1 MVRLSYLGLAVLG
14 LLFSARAGAAS
25 FVVNSANDVD
35 DGACTTVHCSLR
47 EALRAA
53 NSNPGAD
60 NLSFNIS
67 PGGAQTIV
75 PLSALPTITD
85 SLNIDASTQPGY
97 LGNPIISL
105 RGAMAGA
112 GVNGLVINA
121 QLVSVKHL
129 AIFEFGGDAIT
140 IVGPGNDT
148 VTENYLG
155 VTPSGAGVGNGLN
168 GVRIS
173 DSPFNHLEANVICGN
188 DQQGVLLT
196 GAVAHNNVIVGN
208 KIGIGPGGNP
218 EGNTMNGVLVQGGAS
233 SNLIGDVPVNDG
245 NTIAYNGLAGVAVTS
260 GTRSSI
266 RHDSIYSNAAL
277 GIDLGATGVTANDL
291 NDPDSGANNLQNF
304 PLVRNPRPNGGGST
318 LVDWRLQ
325 STPFTTF
332 TIELFS
338 SPTCDPS
345 GYGEGQRY
353 LGSATGTTDVTGY
366 TPVITST
373 VLLVTPGHFVTGTA
387 TDPNGNTSEFSQ
399 CVQSK

>member
-1 MVRLSYLGLAVLG
+1 MVRLSYLVVLG
-14 LLFSARAGAAS
+14 LLLAARAGAAT

-35 DGACTTVHCSLR
+35 DGACNTVHCSLR
-47 EALRAA
+47 EAIRAA
-53 NSNPGAD
+53 NTNPGTD
-60 NLSFNIS
+60 DLLFNIS

-75 PLSALPTITD
+75 PLSALPTITESANLD
-85 SLNIDASTQPGY
+85 GSTQPGY
-97 LGNPIISL
+97 AGTPIISL
-105 RGAMAGA
+105 RGDMAGA
-112 GVNGLVINA
+112 GVHGLVLNA

-129 AIFEFGGDAIT
+129 AIFGFGGDAIL
-140 IVGPGNDT
+140 IVGPGSDT
-148 VTENYLG
+148 VTANYLG
-155 VTPSGAGVGNGLN
+155 VTPTGAGVGNALN
-168 GVRIS
+168 GVRVS

-196 GAVAHNNVIVGN
+196 GAVSHHNAVVGN

-233 SNLIGDVPVNDG
+233 ANAIGGVAAGDD

-260 GTRSSI
+260 GNKDSI
-266 RHDSIYSNAAL
+266 RHDSIYSNGAL

-291 NDPDSGANNLQNF
+291 NDPDSGANDLQNF
-304 PLVRNPRPNGGGST
+304 PLVRNPRPNGAGST

-325 STPFTTF
+325 STPFTSF
-332 TIELFS
+332 AVDFFS
-338 SPTCDPS
+338 SPSCDPS

-366 TPVITST
+366 TLVITST
-373 VLLVTPGHFVTGTA
+373 VLLVTPGHYVTATA
-387 TDPNGNTSEFSQ
+387 TDPNGSTSELSF